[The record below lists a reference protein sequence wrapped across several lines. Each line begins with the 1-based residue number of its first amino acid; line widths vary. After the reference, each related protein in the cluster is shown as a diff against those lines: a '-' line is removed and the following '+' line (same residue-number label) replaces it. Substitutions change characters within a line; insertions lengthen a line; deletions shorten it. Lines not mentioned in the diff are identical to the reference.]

1 LKKLSKQ
8 RIIKALEGF
17 GLTQVDVQIY
27 VFLAKEGP
35 HTVREITGALNLQ
48 ESKIDRSLKDL
59 QDIEIVK
66 TSGEHPIQY
75 SAVAFEEV
83 IDLFIEVK
91 KEQTKTMQ
99 ESREELLSSWKTML
113 KKETV
118 ES

>member
-1 LKKLSKQ
+1 MKLSKQ

-17 GLTQVDVQIY
+17 GLSQDDVQVY

-35 HTVREITGALNLQ
+35 HTLREIMGKLNLY
-48 ESKIDRSLKDL
+48 ESKASRCLKDL

-66 TSGEHPIQY
+66 TIGEQPIKY
-75 SAVAFEEV
+75 SAVTFEEV

-99 ESREELLSSWKTML
+99 ESREELLSSWKTLL
-113 KKETV
+113 KKNSEN
-118 ES
+118 